1 LQNTA
6 TTWAIVPI
14 KDFARAKSRLGAIL
28 TAEQCTALA
37 RHMAD
42 DVIGALCA
50 SDRVAG
56 ITLLGAGSDTAAF
69 ATTHGCAFLPDIA
82 GGLSVN
88 LARAAAQLAGT
99 GVARALIVPTDLPM
113 VTASDIDTLLAD
125 HADDLTV
132 CRAARDGGTN
142 ALVVSP
148 PDAIPFRFGEHSAT
162 RHMDEGR
169 AAGLRCR
176 LIADGPFSRDV
187 DRPDDLAWFCRE
199 FTPGS
204 TTDYLDRSGIR
215 AQLLDDDAVMTA

>member
-1 LQNTA
+1 MQNTE

-14 KDFARAKSRLGAIL
+14 KDFAKAKSRLGTVL
-28 TAEQCTALA
+28 TGAQCTALA
-37 RHMAD
+37 RYMAD
-42 DVIGALCA
+42 DVIDALHA
-50 SDRVAG
+50 SSLVEG
-56 ITLLGAGSDTAAF
+56 ITLLGAGTDTCAF
-69 ATTHGCAFLPDIA
+69 AAARGCAFLSDID

-88 LARAAAQLAGT
+88 LAHAAAQLAGN
-99 GVARALIVPTDLPM
+99 GVAKALILPTDLPM
-113 VTASDIDTLLAD
+113 VTASDIDTLLAQ

-148 PDAIPFRFGEHSAT
+148 PNAIAFRFGTHSAT

-169 AAGLRCR
+169 AANLRCR
-176 LIADGPFSRDV
+176 LIAGGPFSRDV
-187 DRPDDLAWFCRE
+187 DRPDDLLWFCRQHP
-199 FTPGS
+199 PGY